1 MKRIRSY
8 HELSESKDK
17 EFEAY
22 INIKTLDVSE
32 VPEEYDA
39 DTFKVSIGGLFHIS
53 IGTISEMVSEI
64 LRDNERK
71 IVSKCMNKE
80 LVIVLSDI
88 MRESLMSQYGTS
100 DMDEIESLLKA
111 KSRIEFSDDYSEI
124 FQGFENKLQE
134 IAAKW
139 NAECQKKIMDM
150 STVSSNPD
158 GMAWIDVI

>member
-17 EFEAY
+17 EFEVY

-32 VPEEYDA
+32 VHEEYDA
-39 DTFKVSIGGLFHIS
+39 DAFRVRIGGFFHIS
-53 IGTISEMVSEI
+53 AGTISEIVSEI
-64 LRDNERK
+64 LNDNERK
-71 IVSKCMNKE
+71 IVSECMGEE
-80 LVIVLSDI
+80 LVVVLSAI
-88 MRESLMSQYGTS
+88 MKESLMSQYGTS
-100 DMDEIESLLKA
+100 DMDEIESLLKT
-111 KSRIEFSDDYSEI
+111 KSRIEFSDDHSEI

>member
-8 HELSESKDK
+8 RELSESKDK

-32 VPEEYDA
+32 IPEEYDA
-39 DTFKVSIGGLFHIS
+39 DAFKVSIGGLFHIS

-80 LVIVLSDI
+80 LVIVFSDI

-100 DMDEIESLLKA
+100 DMDEIEPLLKT

-124 FQGFENKLQE
+124 FQGFESKLQE

>member
-39 DTFKVSIGGLFHIS
+39 DAFKVSIGGFFHIS

-80 LVIVLSDI
+80 LVIVFSDI

>member
-80 LVIVLSDI
+80 LVIVFSDI